1 MSSLARRTPSSR
13 NKYKQIEKQ
22 SILGHLMSAA
32 ARRSPCSRSKNKQIK
47 RQEQIGRQDLIWIL
61 AEVTRVKGVTDDHL
75 QEAGPSG

>member
-22 SILGHLMSAA
+22 SIIGQLMSAA

-47 RQEQIGRQDLIWIL
+47 RQEQIVLDWSARLNLDPGRGD
-61 AEVTRVKGVTDDHL
+61 
-75 QEAGPSG
+75 